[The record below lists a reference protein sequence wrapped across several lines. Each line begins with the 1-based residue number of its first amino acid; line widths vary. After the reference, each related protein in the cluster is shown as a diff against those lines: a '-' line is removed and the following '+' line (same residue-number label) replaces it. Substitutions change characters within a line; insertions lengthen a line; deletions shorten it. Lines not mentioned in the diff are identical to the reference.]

1 MLLPDNMAKRAR
13 QFALLSRLSIKSH
26 TVKMRIFQMM
36 FALPRLSAKFQAVKK
51 QECLLPLSF

>member
-13 QFALLSRLSIKSH
+13 QFALLSCVDTLRHI
-26 TVKMRIFQMM
+26 VKMRIFQMM
-36 FALPRLSAKFQAVKK
+36 FALSRLSAKFQAVKK